1 MEFDL
6 AQILKSHV
14 VLTNLHV
21 TSFAYQLLCGIKYI
35 HSAQVIHR
43 DLKPANLLINPLGE
57 LKICDF
63 GLARG
68 QADVVDKD
76 HRVRITEYVVTR
88 WYRAPELIVMGGI
101 YDSKIDMWSIG
112 CIFCELLGRRPI
124 FQGKGQLDQLVQ
136 ISRIMGPFSKEYVKN
151 IRAKIVSRAN
161 GANIFSCQYPTFIL
175 TRSKIWF

>member
-6 AQILKSHV
+6 SQILKSHV
-14 VLTNLHV
+14 VLTNLHI
-21 TSFAYQLLCGIKYI
+21 TSFAYQILCGIKYI
-35 HSAQVIHR
+35 HSAHVIHR

-68 QADVVDKD
+68 HTDVLDKEQ

-88 WYRAPELIVMGGI
+88 WYRAPELIILGGI

-124 FQGKGQLDQLVQ
+124 FQGKGQLDQLTQ
-136 ISRIMGPFSKEYVKN
+136 ISKIRGPFSKEYIKNIKTKIVRKVKN
-151 IRAKIVSRAN
+151 KIRAMRHL
-161 GANIFSCQYPTFIL
+161 Y
-175 TRSKIWF
+175 